1 MYYKVSYKDGV
12 YDKLAIGELTNEDD
26 QFITIK
32 GTRNGRTYKINKKYV
47 VSMVE
52 VFEWVREMRLNY
64 WNKTSEV

>member
-52 VFEWVREMRLNY
+52 VFE
-64 WNKTSEV
+64 